1 MLAIHHRSEVGMS
14 LPSRSTT
21 DTLLLQKDNHT
32 FQEMFHAAKA
42 GEIPVGRTEG
52 RAHLVPGT
60 LENES
65 LSRLIQ
71 LFAWRG
77 KTFDLD
83 GTMLS
88 NRITVFDLNGIR
100 AKVYRGPSWLDREEC
115 IVLDY
120 SRTSLVAS
128 GVRDEIREI
137 APGLHLGIIWLFGR
151 RAGWFTLRALEGTR
165 ADGGGEPG

>member
-1 MLAIHHRSEVGMS
+1 MS
-14 LPSRSTT
+14 PHPGSPT
-21 DTLLLQKDNHT
+21 DSALLQKDGHALE
-32 FQEMFHAAKA
+32 EMFMAAKA
-42 GEIPVGRTEG
+42 GDIPVGRTDG

-65 LSRLIQ
+65 LSRLIY

-88 NRITVFDLNGIR
+88 NRVTAFDLSAIR
-100 AKVYRGPSWLDREEC
+100 AKVYRGPSWLDREDC
-115 IVLDY
+115 VVLDY
-120 SRTSLVAS
+120 SRTSFVAS

-137 APGLHLGIIWLFGR
+137 APGVHLGLIWLFGR
-151 RAGWFTLRALEGTR
+151 RVGWFTLRAVEGP
-165 ADGGGEPG
+165 DGQAGGRELR

>member
-1 MLAIHHRSEVGMS
+1 
-14 LPSRSTT
+14 
-21 DTLLLQKDNHT
+21 
-32 FQEMFHAAKA
+32 MFHAAKA
-42 GEIPVGRTEG
+42 GDVPLGRTEG
-52 RAHLVPGT
+52 RAHLFPGT

-71 LFAWRG
+71 VFAWRG

-88 NRITVFDLNGIR
+88 NRVSALDLPAIR
-100 AKVYRGPSWLDREEC
+100 AKVYRGSSWLDREDC

-120 SRTSLVAS
+120 SRTSFVAS
-128 GVRDEIREI
+128 AVRDEIREI
-137 APGLHLGIIWLFGR
+137 APGLHLGLIWLFGR

-165 ADGGGEPG
+165 SDGPGGTA

>member
-1 MLAIHHRSEVGMS
+1 MTQHSEV
-14 LPSRSTT
+14 LT
-21 DTLLLQKDNHT
+21 DSALLQLGG
-32 FQEMFHAAKA
+32 HALTEVFSEAKA
-42 GEIPVGRTEG
+42 GDVPVGRTDG
-52 RAHLVPGT
+52 RALLVPGT

-65 LSRLIQ
+65 LSRLIY

-88 NRITVFDLNGIR
+88 NRVSVLDLSAIR

-120 SRTSLVAS
+120 SRTSFVAS
-128 GVRDEIREI
+128 GVRDELREI
-137 APGLHLGIIWLFGR
+137 RPALYLGLIWLFGR
-151 RAGWFTLRALEGTR
+151 RAGWFTLRAVESV
-165 ADGGGEPG
+165 GGG